1 MSIAEKHNK
10 SLHQVILRW
19 LLQIIILIIPKSV
32 KYDRLQ
38 ANADIFTLELTDQ
51 EMQEIKKLDTGR
63 SCLLDR
69 DHPDTIRAMSQH
81 RYN

>member
-10 SLHQVILRW
+10 SLHQVVLRW

-38 ANADIFTLELTDQ
+38 ANADIFTLELTA
-51 EMQEIKKLDTGR
+51 
-63 SCLLDR
+63 LLQ
-69 DHPDTIRAMSQH
+69 S
-81 RYN
+81 

>member
-10 SLHQVILRW
+10 SLHQVVLRW

-51 EMQEIKKLDTGR
+51 EMQEIKKLDTGE
-63 SCLLDR
+63 
-69 DHPDTIRAMSQH
+69 AVF
-81 RYN
+81 